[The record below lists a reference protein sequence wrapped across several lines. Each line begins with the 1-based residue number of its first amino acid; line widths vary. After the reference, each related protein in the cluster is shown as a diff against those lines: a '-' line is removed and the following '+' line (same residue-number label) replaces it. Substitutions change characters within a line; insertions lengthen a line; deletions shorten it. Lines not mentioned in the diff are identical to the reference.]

1 MTKEF
6 LNHEARTPSLNP
18 SAEVVAD
25 HVAMIYDGGQV
36 AVEEASF
43 TIGGGEF
50 VSIVGPSGCGK
61 STLLRIIAGLVAPS
75 SGMIRVGHRTA
86 AAVTRGSARIG
97 FVFQDPRLLPWRTAA
112 QNVGLPLELDRGSK
126 TNRLPRVSEALSLVG
141 LSQADAFKTPRMLS
155 GGMRMRVSLARAL
168 VTEPE
173 ILLLDEPFGALDDLL
188 RQQLND
194 ELARIWLA
202 RRPTAVFVTH
212 NVSEAVYLSQRIL
225 VVTPSPGR
233 IASEVAIPF
242 EYPRRPELKGTGE
255 FARRVGE
262 VSGLLRKAA
271 S

>member
-1 MTKEF
+1 
-6 LNHEARTPSLNP
+6 
-18 SAEVVAD
+18 
-25 HVAMIYDGGQV
+25 
-36 AVEEASF
+36 
-43 TIGGGEF
+43 
-50 VSIVGPSGCGK
+50 
-61 STLLRIIAGLVAPS
+61 
-75 SGMIRVGHRTA
+75 
-86 AAVTRGSARIG
+86 
-97 FVFQDPRLLPWRTAA
+97 
-112 QNVGLPLELDRGSK
+112 
-126 TNRLPRVSEALSLVG
+126 
-141 LSQADAFKTPRMLS
+141 MLS

-233 IASEVAIPF
+233 IASEVAVPF

-255 FARRVGE
+255 FARQVGE